1 MFDLPLSWNSIII
14 PFANPRKVI
23 YGYQCDFNNK
33 EYSIY
38 VTDFKNVWIEELSK
52 QNIIERA
59 NSYGIED
66 TEDEKLYYLLE
77 VLKNGVESRDAD
89 KPLLF
94 SVDEINRAELLKE
107 NAILGKFNGEIEWDF
122 TIRKQPPSV
131 AIDVISQINFQQCEN
146 HNYLNYKIEQLERL
160 INIKDHYISFL
171 SENYKAING
180 DQLIKK
186 YRKNNKADAKY
197 LHKYDKTLWSRNT
210 ENSYKDVVTKKQNSN
225 ENIDDRV
232 WSSIEK
238 SINDKSSWIFSKTVE
253 EGLSSEPINIKQEAG
268 ELLES
273 SNGKNPPIIKKEEDN
288 ETFPRKRPV
297 VRKIGIIGSRKRK
310 QERSTKNVQSVP
322 LKEDAN
328 NGLSAIKEE

>member
-33 EYSIY
+33 GYSIY
-38 VTDFKNVWIEELSK
+38 ITDFKNVWIETLSK
-52 QNIIERA
+52 KGIIEKV

-66 TEDEKLYYLLE
+66 TEDEKLHYLLE

-89 KPLLF
+89 KTLVF
-94 SVDEINRAELLKE
+94 SIDEVNRTEFHKE
-107 NAILGKFNGEIEWDF
+107 GIIYGKFNGEIEWDF
-122 TIRKQPPSV
+122 SMVKQPPSV

-160 INIKDHYISFL
+160 IGIKDQYITFL

-186 YRKNNKADAKY
+186 YRKNNKTDAKY
-197 LHKYDKTLWSRNT
+197 LHKYDKTLWSRST
-210 ENSYKDVVTKKQNSN
+210 ENSYKDIMREKQNAN
-225 ENIDDRV
+225 DNIDDRV
-232 WSSIEK
+232 WTSIEK

-253 EGLSSEPINIKQEAG
+253 AGPSNEPIHIKQEND
-268 ELLES
+268 ELIELPDITPS
-273 SNGKNPPIIKKEEDN
+273 QIIKREDS
-288 ETFPRKRPV
+288 EGFPRKRPV
-297 VRKIGIIGSRKRK
+297 VRKIGIIGPRKRK
-310 QERSTKNVQSVP
+310 QERSIKKAKTLP
-322 LKEDAN
+322 LKDDAN
-328 NGLSAIKEE
+328 SKLSTIKEE